1 MLKIME
7 LEKRFMTLNKI
18 DLPKVPKKRKKK
30 KKPSADDFEQQ
41 LELYFDRL
49 CIWDSMMDIT
59 IMTETTKPAASKNGP
74 ESSIMNLKT
83 LCKKLSDM

>member
-1 MLKIME
+1 ME

-18 DLPKVPKKRKKK
+18 DLPKPQKKRKKK
-30 KKPSADDFEQQ
+30 KKPSAEDFEQQ

-59 IMTETTKPAASKNGP
+59 NTTESTKISKIGP
-74 ESSIMNLKT
+74 ENSAMNLKT
-83 LCKKLSDM
+83 LCKNLSDM